1 MQANG
6 AEMLR
11 LACCL
16 ATESGIEV
24 VAPVHDAVM
33 ICAPFDR
40 LDADIER
47 TRAAMA
53 EASRIVLDG
62 FELRT
67 DASVVRYPDRYAD
80 KRGVVMWERVM
91 GLLDAVE
98 NFADAA

>member
-16 ATESGIEV
+16 ATQSCIEV
-24 VAPVHDAVM
+24 VAPVHDALM

-40 LDADIER
+40 LDADTER

-67 DASVVRYPDRYAD
+67 DVHVFRHPNRYAV
-80 KRGVVMWERVM
+80 KRGTVMWDRVM
-91 GLLDAVE
+91 ALLEEAERFDAT
-98 NFADAA
+98 A